1 MTVAYPS
8 IEQGVEGDMTYE
20 KQNLIDC
27 TKFEELLTD
36 YLDKTLD
43 RAMFKAV
50 AEHAISCPLCHSL
63 LNEVKGAMAV
73 CRDLA
78 EPRMPLTRLEAKI
91 LASTVPNAALHC
103 EEFETY
109 LTDYLDGFL
118 PAQVFHR
125 WERHAVLCNDCTDL
139 PGAVVRS
146 LAAIVAYK
154 ADELPVPAGLHERI
168 MQQTLGTVRRREV
181 KPSFVDRFREWTSS
195 LSFPISVP
203 QLAPV
208 AMMMTFAFLV
218 FSQTV
223 SADGS
228 LSDVYVK
235 SFQLAEQTY
244 QQGAD
249 AFNGKVPDAQP
260 VMIQD
265 QSPANASQA
274 EEK

>member
-1 MTVAYPS
+1 
-8 IEQGVEGDMTYE
+8 MTYE

-27 TKFEELLTD
+27 TKFEESLTD

-63 LNEVKGAMAV
+63 LNEVKGALAV
-73 CRDLA
+73 CRELA
-78 EPRMPLTRLEAKI
+78 EPKLPLTRLEAKI
-91 LASTVPNAALHC
+91 LASTVPNSALHC
-103 EEFETY
+103 EEFENY

-118 PAQVFHR
+118 PAQTFHR
-125 WERHAVLCNDCTDL
+125 WERHAVLCDDCTDL

-154 ADELPVPAGLHERI
+154 TDELPVPAGLHERI
-168 MQQTLGTVRRREV
+168 MQRTVGTVHAKEA
-181 KPSFVDRFREWTSS
+181 KASYADRFKEWARGF
-195 LSFPISVP
+195 SFPISVP

-208 AMMMTFAFLV
+208 AMMMMFAFLV

-228 LSDVYVK
+228 LSDVYTK

-249 AFNGKVPDAQP
+249 AFNGKLPDA
-260 VMIQD
+260 
-265 QSPANASQA
+265 SPAVQSQDPVNGTTFV
-274 EEK
+274 EDKK